1 MYMLLDLAVS
11 IVNNNNKDDE
21 QQGGGVGTT
30 IWYIVSLIVWISAVA
45 LSWNCNTKAG
55 IDTMAKVLYAI
66 AAALFSHFYLIFYL
80 VYRVIL
86 KNPC

>member
-1 MYMLLDLAVS
+1 MLLDLAVS
-11 IVNNNNKDDE
+11 LANKKTDEE

-30 IWYIVSLIVWISAVA
+30 IWYIVSLFVWVAAVA

-55 IDTMAKVLYAI
+55 TDTLAKVLYALI
-66 AAALFSHFYLIFYL
+66 AALFSHFYLVFYL
-80 VYRVIL
+80 IYRVLL